1 LLVCREIEV
10 MGKKVIALLT
20 IIFIMAAFSF
30 NSFAN
35 KTSEGGGTWKDEA
48 EKKLE
53 DIMKSKDT
61 ESTDQFLI
69 IFTRPDKNGI
79 IFDKEAVILGY
90 SVKDNISVNILVYDE
105 ESDSYVKFED
115 PDDPEFGSWNMP
127 ESYRFFKRSFKFKK
141 DSIKIRVVSYVKS
154 ELKDLKPGKNLQ
166 INNFTFNLL
175 KESSKQNKSTG
186 FLEYSN
192 MVNGIK

>member
-1 LLVCREIEV
+1 

-61 ESTDQFLI
+61 ESTEQFLVEI
-69 IFTRPDKNGI
+69 TKPERHGLFYQRE
-79 IFDKEAVILGY
+79 KEATLAW
-90 SVKDNISVNILVYDE
+90 L
-105 ESDSYVKFED
+105 
-115 PDDPEFGSWNMP
+115 
-127 ESYRFFKRSFKFKK
+127 
-141 DSIKIRVVSYVKS
+141 
-154 ELKDLKPGKNLQ
+154 
-166 INNFTFNLL
+166 
-175 KESSKQNKSTG
+175 
-186 FLEYSN
+186 
-192 MVNGIK
+192 